1 MDWLNRGQEQI
12 EKRLFSL
19 RPSQQ
24 KPELFFYDLTSSY
37 LEGEPVS
44 YLTSQAAIPKRLP
57 IKGIQLLPSGAL

>member
-44 YLTSQAAIPKRLP
+44 YPPARP
-57 IKGIQLLPSGAL
+57 